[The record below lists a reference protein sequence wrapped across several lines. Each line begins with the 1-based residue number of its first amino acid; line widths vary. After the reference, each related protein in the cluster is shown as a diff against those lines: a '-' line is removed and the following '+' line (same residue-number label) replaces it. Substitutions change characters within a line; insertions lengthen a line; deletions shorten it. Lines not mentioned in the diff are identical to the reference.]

1 MSNHNSGDEPDL
13 ETSNDRGKPFQH
25 PEQSHLTDSTGAPL
39 EPHTLFAGLHKPE
52 EGIKKAEGLVF
63 GLSLDN
69 MPGKMTTAELQ
80 AFSMSIAAHVDVL
93 KRVVTELDLRD
104 QDLLNAI
111 NNLNRVSQTIQT
123 WQTRH
128 DTRQMLVLK
137 DFQNRLDA
145 SEKKTEALEGQI
157 SSILTLLGSTPSPPK
172 PGDVESKSTPS
183 GPSAS

>member
-1 MSNHNSGDEPDL
+1 MSNYNSGDEADS
-13 ETSNDRGKPFQH
+13 ETPSGREKPFQH
-25 PEQSHLTDSTGAPL
+25 PEQSHLTDSTGAAL

-145 SEKKTEALEGQI
+145 SERKTEALENQI
-157 SSILTLLGSTPSPPK
+157 TSILTLLGSPPSPPK